1 MSLFITGTGTN
12 VGKTVFT
19 AGLAALLHARG
30 ESFCVYK
37 PIQTGSP
44 DPARPEDLVQ
54 IQEWVGAAVSTH
66 CTYCLP
72 MPAAPY
78 AADPEQTID
87 PQRLLRDFQRL
98 QQEYKTVLVEGA
110 GGVRVPVAP
119 RFEIIDLIRLFQLP
133 TVVVAGPSLGTINQI
148 LLTLE
153 ALEHRQLEIKALVI
167 SGMPEPPL
175 QDPAVATLLQTLA
188 PFLKVPLKGTLPYWD
203 IEPGFCSHPSV
214 LESIERLQLL

>member
-12 VGKTVFT
+12 VGKTVLT

-54 IQEWVGAAVSTH
+54 IQDWVGAEVPGH
-66 CTYCLP
+66 CSYCLP

-78 AADPEQTID
+78 AADPERTID
-87 PQRLLRDFQRL
+87 PQRLWRDFQQL
-98 QQEYKTVLVEGA
+98 KQEYQTVLVEGA

-119 RFEIIDLIRLFQLP
+119 RFEMLDLIRLFQLP

-153 ALEHRQLEIKALVI
+153 ALEHRQLAVKGVVI
-167 SGMPEPPL
+167 SGMPPPPL

-188 PFLKVPLKGTLPYWD
+188 SFLKVPLKGTLPYWD
-203 IEPGFCSHPSV
+203 IEPGFFSRPSV
-214 LESIERLQLL
+214 LESMERLRLL